1 MLLHELFQEKVEEVS
16 MSPGALKDFAAT
28 PFAQSM
34 TAGFEAELVIPNV
47 SEDDEDDEDEPR
59 PDYDEDAEIYSFEEI
74 KDFFTGD
81 YNSSREV
88 DRAIERMQEEFVDDA
103 ESAFEEEMKDDLVGH
118 IRAAAKD
125 DGMSEEEID
134 AIIQDG
140 RDNSDYES
148 YLDDAKEEFRSD
160 YYDMY
165 FQDWIR
171 NNYNS
176 MSDFGQAFNL
186 AWPSYTFGPR
196 RRRARYPIGSEDR
209 NGPNISDVASKI
221 QTAIGIKVKGSS
233 SYHSTKR
240 GTDFFILEPDS
251 SIDADEDEGE
261 AGLELISP
269 PMPLTQCLEYLDK
282 VFKWANEYGCRTD
295 SSTGFH
301 MGISIP
307 DQTIEN
313 VDHLK
318 FILFLGDEY
327 VLQQFNRENNTY
339 ASSMYKK
346 ITTAI
351 TQSNNDPAE
360 ILNSFK
366 QGMNSIAAKTVR
378 RLIVNKS
385 DRQVTVN
392 IKPNYIEVRSAG
404 GDYLNELD
412 KIKNT
417 LLRYVRTM
425 GLAADPEAEKQEYAK
440 KLYKMLAPTIKSGD
454 ENVIQYFSQYSAG
467 TLPAAALKSFIKQAQ
482 MKRAGKKDGAATAA
496 ALASATAATGG
507 SVATS
512 IPDSY
517 RMVDRNNEYLATV
530 NADTF
535 FDAYTRARRI
545 ATTAQLASNAWR
557 LIDPNGRQVWPD
569 PGTSSTTSSPASTA
583 GTYVITYRSPNDGEQ
598 RTAIDANSAS
608 EAEEWFRS
616 NHPSTYQIL
625 NVSTPIQRR

>member
-1 MLLHELFQEKVEEVS
+1 MLLNELFQEKVEEVS

-34 TAGFEAELVIPNV
+34 TAGFEAELIIPDV
-47 SEDDEDDEDEPR
+47 AVDDDDDDDLESR
-59 PDYDEDAEIYSFEEI
+59 PDYDQDAEIYSYEDI
-74 KDFFTGD
+74 KNFFTGD

-88 DRAIERMQEEFVDDA
+88 DRAIEKMQEEFLDDA
-103 ESAFEEEMKDDLVGH
+103 ESVFEEEMKDDLVGH

-134 AIIQDG
+134 TIIQDG
-140 RDNSDYES
+140 TDNSDYEK
-148 YLDDAKEEFRSD
+148 YLDDAKDEFRSD
-160 YYDMY
+160 FYDMY

-171 NNYNS
+171 NNYDK
-176 MSDFGQAFNL
+176 MRDFGDAFNL
-186 AWPSYTFGPR
+186 AWPFYNFGER
-196 RRRARYPIGSEDR
+196 RDR
-209 NGPNISDVASKI
+209 GFLGGADISDLANQI
-221 QTAIGIKVKGSS
+221 EGAIGMKVKGSRG
-233 SYHSTKR
+233 YHSTKR

-261 AGLELISP
+261 AGLELVSP
-269 PMPLTQCLEYLDK
+269 PMPLTQCLEYLDS
-282 VFKWANEYGCRTD
+282 VFKWANAYGCRTD

-327 VLQQFNRENNTY
+327 VLKQFNRENNTY
-339 ASSMYKK
+339 ARSMYKT
-346 ITTAI
+346 IRSDLQRSSGAAPG
-351 TQSNNDPAE
+351 D
-360 ILNSFK
+360 LNPEALLNAFRR
-366 QGMNSIAAKTVR
+366 GMNNIAADIIK
-378 RLIVNKS
+378 RLLTSNK
-385 DRQVTVN
+385 DRFVTVN

-404 GDYLNELD
+404 GNYLKDLD

-440 KLYKMLAPTIKSGD
+440 KLYKLLASTMQPGEEDIIK
-454 ENVIQYFSQYSAG
+454 YFAQYSAG
-467 TLPAAALKSFIKQAQ
+467 TLPATALKSFLKQAQ
-482 MKRAGKKDGAATAA
+482 MKRAGNKQSDVLNKGPKNRHYKIIRTSDGFQVHEF
-496 ALASATAATGG
+496 LAYDIAQAELIMKQYVTDRQGDPSKY
-507 SVATS
+507 SV
-512 IPDSY
+512 
-517 RMVDRNNEYLATV
+517 EYVPPGARTISPQQTLA
-530 NADTF
+530 
-535 FDAYTRARRI
+535 
-545 ATTAQLASNAWR
+545 
-557 LIDPNGRQVWPD
+557 G
-569 PGTSSTTSSPASTA
+569 SPASTA
-583 GTYVITYRSPNDGEQ
+583 GTYVITYRSPIDGEQ

-608 EAEEWFRS
+608 EAEEWFKS

>member
-1 MLLHELFQEKVEEVS
+1 MLLNELFQEKVEEVS

-34 TAGFEAELVIPNV
+34 TAGFEAELIIPGV
-47 SEDDEDDEDEPR
+47 SGGDDDDYDTE
-59 PDYDEDAEIYSFEEI
+59 PDYDQDERIYSYEDI
-74 KDFFTGD
+74 RNFFQGD
-81 YNSSREV
+81 YNSRRTV
-88 DRAIERMQEEFVDDA
+88 DGAIENMQEEFLDEA
-103 ESAFEEEMKDDLVGH
+103 EPAFEEEMKDDILNY
-118 IRAAAKD
+118 IRTAAKD

-134 AIIQDG
+134 ALMQDG
-140 RDNSDYES
+140 TDNSDYEK
-148 YLDDAKEEFRSD
+148 YLDDARDEFRTD
-160 YYDMY
+160 FYDNY
-165 FQDWIR
+165 FERWIR
-171 NNYNS
+171 ENYRT
-176 MSDFGQAFNL
+176 MQRFGEAFDL
-186 AWPSYTFGPR
+186 TWPHWTEAR
-196 RRRARYPIGSEDR
+196 RDSIGETD
-209 NGPNISDVASKI
+209 IDDVANQI
-221 QTAIGIKVKGSS
+221 EGAIDMKVKGSS
-233 SYHSTKR
+233 GYHSTKR

-251 SIDADEDEGE
+251 SINADEDEGE
-261 AGLELISP
+261 AGLELVSP
-269 PMPLTQCLEYLDK
+269 PMPLTQCLEYLDS
-282 VFKWANEYGCRTD
+282 VFKWANAYGCRTD

-346 ITTAI
+346 ITTGI
-351 TQSNNDPAE
+351 TQGNNDPAE

-385 DRQVTVN
+385 DRFVTVN

-440 KLYKMLAPTIKSGD
+440 KLYKMLAPTVKSGE
-454 ENVIQYFSQYSAG
+454 ENIIQYFSQYSAG
-467 TLPAAALKSFIKQAQ
+467 TLPATALKSFLKQAQ
-482 MKRAGKKDGAATAA
+482 MKRAGNKQSDVLNKGPKNRHYKIIRTSDGFQVHEF
-496 ALASATAATGG
+496 LAYDIAQAELIMKQYITDRQGDPSKY
-507 SVATS
+507 SV
-512 IPDSY
+512 
-517 RMVDRNNEYLATV
+517 EYVPPGARTISPQQPLA
-530 NADTF
+530 
-535 FDAYTRARRI
+535 
-545 ATTAQLASNAWR
+545 
-557 LIDPNGRQVWPD
+557 G
-569 PGTSSTTSSPASTA
+569 SPASTA
-583 GTYVITYRSPNDGEQ
+583 GTYVITYRSPVDGEQ

-616 NHPSTYQIL
+616 NLPSTYQIL

>member
-1 MLLHELFQEKVEEVS
+1 MLLNELFQEKVEEVS

-34 TAGFEAELVIPNV
+34 TAGFEAELIIPGV
-47 SEDDEDDEDEPR
+47 SGGDDDDYDTE
-59 PDYDEDAEIYSFEEI
+59 PDYDQDERIYSYEDI
-74 KDFFTGD
+74 RNFFQGD
-81 YNSSREV
+81 YNSRRTV
-88 DRAIERMQEEFVDDA
+88 DGAIENMQEEFLDEA
-103 ESAFEEEMKDDLVGH
+103 EPAFEEEMKDDILNY
-118 IRAAAKD
+118 IRTAAKD

-134 AIIQDG
+134 ALMQDG
-140 RDNSDYES
+140 TDNSDYEK
-148 YLDDAKEEFRSD
+148 YLDDARDEFRTD
-160 YYDMY
+160 FYDNY
-165 FQDWIR
+165 FERWIR
-171 NNYNS
+171 ENYRT
-176 MSDFGQAFNL
+176 MQRFGEAFDL
-186 AWPSYTFGPR
+186 TWPHWTEAR
-196 RRRARYPIGSEDR
+196 RDSIGETD
-209 NGPNISDVASKI
+209 IDDVANQI
-221 QTAIGIKVKGSS
+221 EGAIDMKVKGSS
-233 SYHSTKR
+233 GYHSTKR

-251 SIDADEDEGE
+251 SINADEDEGE
-261 AGLELISP
+261 AGLELVSP

-282 VFKWANEYGCRTD
+282 VFKWANAYGCRTD

-346 ITTAI
+346 ITAGI
-351 TQSNNDPAE
+351 TQGNNDPAE

-378 RLIVNKS
+378 KLIVNKS
-385 DRQVTVN
+385 DRFVTVN

-440 KLYKMLAPTIKSGD
+440 KLYKMLAPTVKSGE
-454 ENVIQYFSQYSAG
+454 ENIIQYFSQYSAG
-467 TLPAAALKSFIKQAQ
+467 TLPATALKSFLKQAQ
-482 MKRAGKKDGAATAA
+482 MKRAGNKQSDVLNKGPKNRHYKIIRTSDGFQVHEF
-496 ALASATAATGG
+496 LAYDIAQAELIMKQYITDRQGDLSKY
-507 SVATS
+507 SV
-512 IPDSY
+512 
-517 RMVDRNNEYLATV
+517 EYVPPGARTISPQQTLA
-530 NADTF
+530 
-535 FDAYTRARRI
+535 
-545 ATTAQLASNAWR
+545 
-557 LIDPNGRQVWPD
+557 G
-569 PGTSSTTSSPASTA
+569 SPASTA
-583 GTYVITYRSPNDGEQ
+583 GTYVITYRSPIDGEQ

-616 NHPSTYQIL
+616 NLPSTYQIL

>member
-47 SEDDEDDEDEPR
+47 SGYGDSYESE
-59 PDYDEDAEIYSFEEI
+59 PDYDMDERIRGWDDIR
-74 KDFFTGD
+74 DFFVGD
-81 YNSSREV
+81 YNTRRTV
-88 DRAIERMQEEFVDDA
+88 DRAIEEMQEEFFSDGSDA
-103 ESAFEEEMKDDLVGH
+103 FSEEMQDEIIDY

-125 DGMSEEEID
+125 DGMSQEEID
-134 AIIQDG
+134 AMIEDPN
-140 RDNSDYES
+140 DNSDYEK
-148 YLDDAKEEFRSD
+148 YMDNAREELESD
-160 YYDMY
+160 FYENY
-165 FQDWIR
+165 FNTWIR
-171 NNYNS
+171 NYPR
-176 MSDFGQAFNL
+176 MSTVSENFNL
-186 AWPSYTFGPR
+186 DWPYWTSPGEGAGENEIT
-196 RRRARYPIGSEDR
+196 
-209 NGPNISDVASKI
+209 DVAAEI
-221 QTAIGIKVKGSS
+221 EGAIGMKVKGSS
-233 SYHSTKR
+233 GYHSTKR

-251 SIDADEDEGE
+251 SIDADEDESE

-282 VFKWANEYGCRTD
+282 VFKWANAYGCRTD

-385 DRQVTVN
+385 DRFVTVN
-392 IKPNYIEVRSAG
+392 VKPNYIEVRSAG

-440 KLYKMLAPTIKSGD
+440 KLYKMLAPTVKSGD

-496 ALASATAATGG
+496 ALARAPAATGG
-507 SVATS
+507 SGATS

-530 NADTF
+530 NADTL

-569 PGTSSTTSSPASTA
+569 PGTSSATTSSPASTA

-608 EAEEWFRS
+608 EAEEWFKS
-616 NHPSTYQIL
+616 NHPTTYQVL

>member
-1 MLLHELFQEKVEEVS
+1 MLLNELFQEKVEEVS

-34 TAGFEAELVIPNV
+34 TAGFEAELIIPDVATDNV
-47 SEDDEDDEDEPR
+47 DEYDTE
-59 PDYDEDAEIYSFEEI
+59 PDYDQDERIYSYEDI
-74 KDFFTGD
+74 RNFFTGD

-88 DRAIERMQEEFVDDA
+88 DRAIENMQEEFLDEADP
-103 ESAFEEEMKDDLVGH
+103 AFEDEMKDDILNY

-134 AIIQDG
+134 TIIQDG
-140 RDNSDYES
+140 TDNSDYEK
-148 YLDDAKEEFRSD
+148 YLDDAKDEFRTD
-160 YYDMY
+160 FYDNY
-165 FQDWIR
+165 FERWIR
-171 NNYNS
+171 NNYRTMQS
-176 MSDFGQAFNL
+176 FGEAFDL
-186 AWPSYTFGPR
+186 TWPHWTEAR
-196 RRRARYPIGSEDR
+196 RDSIGETD
-209 NGPNISDVASKI
+209 IDEVANQI
-221 QTAIGIKVKGSS
+221 EGAIGMKVKGSS
-233 SYHSTKR
+233 GYHSTKR

-251 SIDADEDEGE
+251 SIDADEDKGE
-261 AGLELISP
+261 AGLELVSP
-269 PMPLTQCLEYLDK
+269 PMPLTQCLEYLDS
-282 VFKWANEYGCRTD
+282 VFKWANAYGCRTD

-385 DRQVTVN
+385 DRFVTVN

-440 KLYKMLAPTIKSGD
+440 KLYKMLAPTVKSGE
-454 ENVIQYFSQYSAG
+454 ENIIQYFSQYSAG

-482 MKRAGKKDGAATAA
+482 MKRAGKKDGAATNA
-496 ALASATAATGG
+496 ALTAIGASGA
-507 SVATS
+507 SS

-517 RMVDRNNEYLATV
+517 RMVDRNNGYLASI
-530 NADTF
+530 NADTL

-569 PGTSSTTSSPASTA
+569 PGPSSATTSSPASTA
-583 GTYVITYRSPNDGEQ
+583 GTYVVTYRSPIDGEQ

-608 EAEEWFRS
+608 EAEEWFKS
-616 NHPSTYQIL
+616 NHPTTYQIL